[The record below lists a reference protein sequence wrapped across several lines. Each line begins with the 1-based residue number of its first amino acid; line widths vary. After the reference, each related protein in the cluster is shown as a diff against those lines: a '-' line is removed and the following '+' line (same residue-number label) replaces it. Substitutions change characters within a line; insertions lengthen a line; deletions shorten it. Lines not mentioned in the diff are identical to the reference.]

1 MNMPGQFS
9 VDSVS
14 AGNMFLGAF
23 LPGVVL
29 VSLYMLYVLLIGI
42 FKKEA
47 VINYLQENKN
57 DVVLTL
63 GAGDISDLVKPIIN
77 ILS

>member
-1 MNMPGQFS
+1 MWI
-9 VDSVS
+9 
-14 AGNMFLGAF
+14 LKCY
-23 LPGVVL
+23 LI
-29 VSLYMLYVLLIGI
+29 YVLTTQNL
-42 FKKEA
+42 FLKKEA

>member
-1 MNMPGQFS
+1 
-9 VDSVS
+9 
-14 AGNMFLGAF
+14 
-23 LPGVVL
+23 
-29 VSLYMLYVLLIGI
+29 MLLDLCSNSSKFIL
-42 FKKEA
+42 KKEA